1 MKFLD
6 DFEMN
11 LTTEESVSK
20 LRSQEIYNN
29 FLQSWNLPVYFQIRF
44 QEIAK
49 PLETLL
55 NGIELVKS
63 NSGCNLKVT

>member
-29 FLQSWNLPVYFQIRF
+29 FLQVLESPGLFSNQIPGNCKAVGDLAERYR
-44 QEIAK
+44 A
-49 PLETLL
+49 
-55 NGIELVKS
+55 G
-63 NSGCNLKVT
+63 